1 VKEADRYLT
10 FLWLETT
17 AVCLHQAARLA
28 RFPVALTCDLSRDAI
43 PDEALAA
50 FGGIAEGKALQDN
63 AASLFEFPLHF
74 PEPVLVQ

>member
-28 RFPVALTCDLSRDAI
+28 RLPVALTCDLSCNAI

-50 FGGIAEGKALQDN
+50 FGGIAEGKAL
-63 AASLFEFPLHF
+63 
-74 PEPVLVQ
+74 